1 MVQFLD
7 VVDYHFGVLVLDVNH
22 NIGEN
27 ELLVSEC
34 FSSFWIKRLNILLR
48 AVLIKHMSRL
58 CCRVKAGNIPHWT
71 DVNPP
76 LTMRGCG
83 WIFLNTLRNHGP

>member
-1 MVQFLD
+1 MVHFLD

-48 AVLIKHMSRL
+48 AVL
-58 CCRVKAGNIPHWT
+58 T
-71 DVNPP
+71 
-76 LTMRGCG
+76 
-83 WIFLNTLRNHGP
+83 